1 MESFAELAKQYEPM
15 IWKVIHS
22 LHIYKNQEEYFQTGL
37 IALWEANNRFIEG
50 KGSFSG
56 FAYSYIKGRIQTE
69 LTSSS
74 RYESRN
80 VYPKEEFWGT
90 LKEESPDRA
99 LETEFIL
106 SFCEGLTENQQ
117 KWVLYTALDFLSVRE
132 IAEKEHVSIS
142 AVKAWRKGAK
152 EKLKGQLEF
161 ID

>member
-15 IWKVIHS
+15 IWKIIHS

-37 IALWEANNRFIEG
+37 IALWDASNRFIEG
-50 KGSFSG
+50 KGSFSS

-69 LTSSS
+69 MTSCNQ
-74 RYESRN
+74 YESRS
-80 VYPKEEFWGT
+80 VYPKEEFWEVI
-90 LKEESPDRA
+90 KDESPDRT
-99 LETEFIL
+99 LETEFIQ
-106 SFCEGLTENQQ
+106 SFCGDLTENQK

-132 IAEKEHVSIS
+132 IAEREHVSVS

-161 ID
+161 VD